1 MVVCE
6 CGRSVG
12 ERPLTDARSSPFSCV
27 SAPLWHSSRRG
38 LLALIGPTMY
48 MDQWIDRCRGNRT
61 RCFSYRAL
69 GVDQMNGWMV
79 RGESDRMLLVGRRD
93 NLGARRGRMDGCM
106 PGESDRMLLIGRR
119 DNLGARPGPN
129 GPMDD
134 AGGTNQTGRFFL
146 LDVGITL
153 ARGVDQWTG
162 AGGNR
167 MFFYWTPG

>member
-1 MVVCE
+1 
-6 CGRSVG
+6 
-12 ERPLTDARSSPFSCV
+12 
-27 SAPLWHSSRRG
+27 
-38 LLALIGPTMY
+38 
-48 MDQWIDRCRGNRT
+48 
-61 RCFSYRAL
+61 
-69 GVDQMNGWMV
+69 MNGWMV

-162 AGGNR
+162 AGEIGCFFIGRRDNLVPRHGR
-167 MFFYWTPG
+167 MDGWVLRGEMECIFLLDAGL

>member
-1 MVVCE
+1 M
-6 CGRSVG
+6 G

-93 NLGARRGRMDGCM
+93 NLGAR
-106 PGESDRMLLIGRR
+106 
-119 DNLGARPGPN
+119 PGPN

-162 AGGNR
+162 AGEIGCFFIGRRDNLVPRHGR
-167 MFFYWTPG
+167 MDGWVLRGEMECIFLLDAGL